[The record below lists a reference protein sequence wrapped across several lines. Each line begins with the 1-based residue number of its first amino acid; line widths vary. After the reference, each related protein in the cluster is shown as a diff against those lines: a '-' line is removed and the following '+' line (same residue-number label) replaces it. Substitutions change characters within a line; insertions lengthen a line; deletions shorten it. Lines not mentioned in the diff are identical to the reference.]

1 MPLNSSGPISLGGA
15 ISGQSINLEL
25 GQAANA
31 TTSLNATNVRTLAGK
46 PTGAVVMPLDFWG
59 KSSSYPYLAMYQGTY
74 ITLSSNLGL
83 FSHGRYYDSSENAF
97 YICGNTGS
105 TAPTSAAMITKI
117 NATTGQVIWQNIYA
131 NAMVANTSVNFSGM
145 NQAKESGNLVL
156 NGSINGTVSTLTTTR
171 PFIVVISKSDGSVVR
186 NNCPIT
192 SWTNRQHLGAYD
204 VYYDSNSNSYMYAS
218 GSTQGTD
225 AFNWVD
231 QVNADTLAF
240 IRSIRGS
247 ARGEGWGG
255 VNFTGLNNNSNNLY
269 YSIAKVDGASGP
281 NVISRYNPSTATI
294 VNQRATAGGGTY
306 CSGQVSP
313 DGTRVAIHI
322 ATGGSVVSTNPGALG
337 TQFIVMFDSS
347 LNVQWCKYVN
357 SVNGYSILQYAMQID
372 NSNNSYMLFRPNA
385 LTSAQICK
393 FDVNGNVVWITNISI
408 NSSSQMYAQIADQ
421 DSDFLYITLGLT
433 SGTTNTTNALL
444 KYPKG
449 TPIYGTYTIQE
460 LTVTISNGAGTI
472 PFVNATL
479 NAGSSYSPTTV
490 TSTFATLSGA
500 TNRTTGNGSLLQQ
513 LNI

>member
-15 ISGQSINLEL
+15 ITGQSINLEL

-46 PTGAVVMPLDFWG
+46 PTGAIVMPLDFWG

-74 ITLSSNLGL
+74 LTISNLAGL
-83 FSHGRYYDSSENAF
+83 FTHGRYYDSSENAF
-97 YICGNTGS
+97 YICSSTG
-105 TAPTSAAMITKI
+105 TLAPANSSIITKI

-131 NAMVANTSVNFSGM
+131 NAMVSSSSVVFSGI
-145 NQAKESGNLVL
+145 NQAKESGNLVF
-156 NGSINGTVSTLTTTR
+156 NGWIGGTVATVTTNR
-171 PFIVVISKSDGSVVR
+171 PLIAVISKSDGSVVK
-186 NNCPIT
+186 NNCPVT
-192 SWTNRQHLGAYD
+192 SWSNRNHPGQYD
-204 VYYDSNSNSYMYAS
+204 VYYDSNSNSYMYAA
-218 GSTQGTD
+218 GSTTGTD

-247 ARGEGWGG
+247 ATGEGWGG
-255 VNFTGLNNNSNNLY
+255 ANFTGLNNNSNNLY
-269 YSIAKVDGASGP
+269 YSIAKVDSASGP

-322 ATGGSVVSTNPGALG
+322 VTQGSVISTSPGALN
-337 TQFIVMFDSS
+337 THFIVMFDSS

-357 SVNGYSILQYAMQID
+357 IANGYSLFQYAMQID
-372 NSNNSYMLFRPNA
+372 NSNNSYMVFRPSGS
-385 LTSAQICK
+385 LSTQICK
-393 FDVNGNVVWITNISI
+393 FDVNGNVLWITNISI
-408 NSSSQMYAQIADQ
+408 NSSSSMYAQIAEQ

-433 SGTTNTTNALL
+433 ASNTNTTNALL

-449 TPIYGTYTIQE
+449 TPIYGTYTIQG

-472 PFVNATL
+472 PFVDASL
-479 NAGSSYSPTTV
+479 IAGSSYAATTV
-490 TSTFATLSGA
+490 TSIFATLSGA
-500 TNRTTGNGSLLQQ
+500 TNRTTGNGSILQQ